1 MFYAFLL
8 IGLALQLATE
18 ECTTVSGDQPD
29 TCKAC
34 SAVINGKKYC
44 SQCNGGGSQ
53 SAPTDGVCSAD
64 NNECSQ
70 KQDGVCTQCANKSFM
85 YKGGC
90 YKDSQAPGNT
100 MCETATDGVC
110 TQAKAGYF
118 VPPGADASH
127 QSVIPCGDEEEITVK
142 NDKKYKGV
150 LHCTQCEE
158 PTEASDTTTPK
169 AATCT
174 ACESG
179 YFVDNSKGKT
189 CTACADNCLTC
200 TDGTVSKCKSCT
212 AETYFLATE
221 GSEGPCISC
230 GDATQG
236 SGAWKGVAGCAK
248 CTKPQSAG
256 PATCTECQADKYLK
270 TESGTASCASAEE
283 CKDGFFP
290 MTDAQNSNRKVC
302 ALCSEADKGGIAN
315 CKKCSLKATSA
326 RAGPIVT
333 CSECTNNNLSPLKDE
348 CMLDC
353 PAGTYA
359 NSKVCT
365 RCHESCANCSD
376 NAEASCTACYPGSVL
391 EHDGDPTTGKCIQ
404 ECTGRYA
411 ENCEAGQCTAVVGGS
426 KYCSRCKTGFV
437 PINDMCVSTTARAAA
452 ECVAGEGVCTS
463 CTGAYF
469 LESGGCYKTGAF
481 PGNTLCIAA
490 GANGKCANC
499 ANGQNADP
507 QTGACP
513 PCPANCSKCS
523 GDSGVKT
530 CTECYS
536 GYYLDTG
543 KECKKCSETSGN
555 IQGVPNCVSCKA
567 PSSPNAPTPV
577 TCYVKTDGTN
587 NGDNDN
593 NGGSTNKSG
602 LSTGAIA
609 GISVAVV
616 VVVAGLVGFLCWWF
630 ICRGKA

>member
-1 MFYAFLL
+1 MLLVAFYFVLSA
-8 IGLALQLATE
+8 LAAE
-18 ECTTVSGDQPD
+18 
-29 TCKAC
+29 C
-34 SAVINGKKYC
+34 SAEGTAKDNCEANHCEMV
-44 SQCNGGGSQ
+44 GG
-53 SAPTDGVCSAD
+53 T
-64 NNECSQ
+64 EI
-70 KQDGVCTQCANKSFM
+70 CTQCQTGKVPIDGQCAGATDSNTKCKNADGVADADQTCGKCLLETFM

-90 YKDSQAPGNT
+90 YVTTKAPGNV
-100 MCETATDGVC
+100 MCGDAAAGKC
-110 TQAKAGYF
+110 TQVKAGYF
-118 VPPGADASH
+118 LPPGADNAH
-127 QSVIPCGDEEEITVK
+127 DSVV
-142 NDKKYKGV
+142 
-150 LHCTQCEE
+150 
-158 PTEASDTTTPK
+158 
-169 AATCT
+169 
-174 ACESG
+174 
-179 YFVDNSKGKT
+179 
-189 CTACADNCLTC
+189 
-200 TDGTVSKCKSCT
+200 
-212 AETYFLATE
+212 
-221 GSEGPCISC
+221 SC
-230 GDATQG
+230 GDTTG
-236 SGAWKGVAGCAK
+236 VTLTDNKKYTGVAGCGK
-248 CTKPQSAG
+248 CEQPGEAQNGTPKA
-256 PATCTECQADKYLK
+256 ATCTECQADKYLK
-270 TESGTASCASAEE
+270 TESGTTSCVDEGN
-283 CKDGFFP
+283 CNNGFFP
-290 MTDAQNSNRKVC
+290 TTDAQSNNKKVC
-302 ALCSEADKGGIAN
+302 ALCSEADKGGIAD

-326 RAGPIVT
+326 RAGPMVT

-348 CMLDC
+348 CMLGC

-359 NSKVCT
+359 NNKVCT
-365 RCHESCANCSD
+365 LCHESCAGCQTD
-376 NAEASCTACYPGSVL
+376 DKETSCTACYPGSVL
-391 EHDGDPTTGKCIQ
+391 EHDGDLTTGKCIQ

-437 PINDMCVSTTARAAA
+437 PINGMCVSTTARAAT

-523 GDSGVKT
+523 GDSDVKT

-577 TCYVKTDGTN
+577 TCYVKTDATN

-616 VVVAGLVGFLCWWF
+616 VVVGGLVGFLCWWF